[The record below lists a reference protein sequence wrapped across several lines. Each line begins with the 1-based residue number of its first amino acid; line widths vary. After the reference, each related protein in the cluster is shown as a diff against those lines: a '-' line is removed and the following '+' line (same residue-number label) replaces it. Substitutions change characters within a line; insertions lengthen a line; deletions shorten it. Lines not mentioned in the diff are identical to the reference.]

1 MTRPLHVTA
10 FTVLL
15 AVLAGLPVPL
25 AAQVADGAG
34 KIPSGSGLPL
44 TGALPTPL
52 ASAAPAAPPVVP
64 TGTDRVSI
72 GAAGGAI
79 TGAAT
84 VNSASGVNNQQVNA
98 GLIANGDTATT
109 AAIIA
114 QVMSE
119 QGGAAGRNAH
129 VSVAAGAFAG
139 SHGWLAVNGAA
150 GANNQQINLAIV
162 AQGIEG
168 LVVSDTMLAQTRAS
182 AIPKGEEGTA
192 KDGPERSVAIGN
204 GAFANS
210 SGIIQL
216 SLIGGDRNTTA
227 NSFALLVAGN
237 ANRE

>member
-1 MTRPLHVTA
+1 MIRPRNPMA

-34 KIPSGSGLPL
+34 KIPPVGGLPL
-44 TGALPTPL
+44 PAAMP
-52 ASAAPAAPPVVP
+52 APAVATPAPVAPRA
-64 TGTDRVSI
+64 TDRVSI
-72 GAAGGAI
+72 GAVGSAV

-84 VNSASGVNNQQVNA
+84 VNSASGVNNQQANA
-98 GLIANGDTATT
+98 GLIASGDAATT
-109 AAIIA
+109 AAIIT
-114 QVMSE
+114 QVMTE
-119 QGGAAGRNAH
+119 TAGAGDRNAH
-129 VSVAAGAFAG
+129 IAVAAGAFAG

-168 LVVSDTMLAQTRAS
+168 LVASDTMLAQTRS
-182 AIPKGEEGTA
+182 STLPTGEKGTA
-192 KDGPERSVAIGN
+192 NDGPERSVAIGN